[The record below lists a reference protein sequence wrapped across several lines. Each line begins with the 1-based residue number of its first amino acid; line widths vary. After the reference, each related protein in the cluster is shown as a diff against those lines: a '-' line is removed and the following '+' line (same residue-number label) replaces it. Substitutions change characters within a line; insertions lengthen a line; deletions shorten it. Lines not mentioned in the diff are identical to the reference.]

1 MNTANRARQSNNA
14 FAEDDLLHRLQSD
27 QAGFARISALAGKLA
42 GIHLPATSKNLT
54 LVATRLSYMIR
65 ELELATYSDLAR
77 LLEKTPERHQE
88 FISALTTNT
97 TQFFREPSHFD
108 ILKQN
113 LPTLIQSP
121 HRAVGEFRIWCAASS
136 TGQEVWTLLM
146 TLLESPATTGLT
158 IKFLASDIDTDCLEK
173 AWKAIYPADQCRGI
187 PPNLLEKYFDSA
199 AGPNHAGVQTTY
211 YRVKREFRSRVQF
224 ARINLVE
231 VFPFEKRFDVVFCRN
246 VMIYFDRTTIDK
258 ISEKMAQALRPDGL
272 LFLGLSEAGAIRNPS
287 FKSISPSVFKRLEM
301 GPA

>member
-1 MNTANRARQSNNA
+1 MNTASRSRLNSNA
-14 FAEDDLLHRLQSD
+14 FAEDDLLHRLQND
-27 QAGFARISALAGKLA
+27 QTGFVRISALAGKLA
-42 GIHLPATSKNLT
+42 GIHLPTTSKNLT
-54 LVATRLSYMIR
+54 LVATRLTYMMND
-65 ELELATYSDLAR
+65 LGLTTYSDLAR
-77 LLEKTPERHQE
+77 FLEKTPEQHQE

-173 AWKAIYPADQCRGI
+173 AWKAVYPADQCRGI
-187 PPNLLEKYFDSA
+187 PQSLLEKYFDSA
-199 AGPNHAGVQTTY
+199 VGPNHAGIQTTY
-211 YRVKREFRSRVQF
+211 YRVKRELRIRVQF

-231 VFPFEKRFDVVFCRN
+231 AFPFEKRFDVVFCRN
-246 VMIYFDRTTIDK
+246 VMIYFDRPTIDK
-258 ISEKMAQALRPDGL
+258 ISEKMAQAVRPDGM
-272 LFLGLSEAGAIRNPS
+272 LFLGLSEAGAIRNS
-287 FKSISPSVFKRLEM
+287 HFKSISPSVFKRLEM